1 MPQERCIYCLY
12 DQVPYEAGQKTVHC
26 PACGNL
32 LYIADFKSE
41 KLKLDAVK
49 KERDQAKQAL
59 ETAQTEKQQA
69 DQRLFFALK
78 KLENIETAQQEGEI
92 DLNAL
97 LSGMEISR
105 ENQQAMESL
114 LRGLVE
120 SNQQAEGQRD
130 VITALLQETMKS
142 QGSADQK
149 LQLLEILCGKI
160 VNAQGSILDQMG
172 LQTEIVETLRGM
184 RLEIGEREQLIMEFT
199 RWNQSSH
206 QEDIKRLSQVQDA
219 AEQLLS
225 SQQQMGRQIS
235 SLTETAERKE
245 KELQQFH
252 QQWQES
258 EQRKK
263 EELYRQATNDQ
274 LDKKFL
280 EAEKKY
286 NQVLV
291 AGEKS
296 IDIYWRLVLC
306 HYGVEYLYSEAENR
320 YVPTFYYPDI
330 EHAPEEMSIWKNLLQ
345 MIEGSD
351 NKAEYSERI
360 TELKEILEAYRHIH
374 LEEDKP
380 YDVFISVK
388 QSDAHGHYTPDS
400 DRASD
405 LYDTLTGWGLKVF
418 NSRRCMDKHAGIR
431 YEPYILAALMTAKVM
446 IVVGTTKEYME
457 ARWVKNEWQRYS
469 WLEKNEKKITPSA
482 PRRLLLCYLAGGMEA
497 RDIPAGLNPD
507 KQAIREGVKT
517 ESALQKVLEE
527 VFGSLKDEP
536 EAESV
541 DQVLQQMRAW
551 LASQMYENATE
562 KYNQVIRQGKYT
574 DSPEL
579 HLLALCAR
587 RHVNSIEKLSQ
598 PEIDLSNEP
607 LYSLARSVAQKKKS
621 SSEIKRLD
629 ALLKRNA
636 ENRKAEKDGSQEKET
651 KEEKKPI
658 TAWKYIIPGIIV
670 GVVLIYF
677 AVRSITGPG
686 GAPATEKT
694 DIPASTLISGDLNRD
709 GVVDMAD
716 ILSMRSYLA
725 KKHDNPD
732 LNYDI
737 TGDKQV
743 DEADLSALTDMVNQ
757 NNHTTV
763 PGDVNG
769 DGLVNM
775 ADEILLSRYLAGE
788 DVEIDTDACDL
799 TGDGKIDQE
808 DLESLRIY
816 IVSQNSV
823 E

>member
-1 MPQERCIYCLY
+1 MLQDRCIYCLY
-12 DQVPYEAGQKTVHC
+12 DQVPYDAGQKTVRC

-41 KLKLDAVK
+41 RLKLDEVQ

-59 ETAQTEKQQA
+59 EAAEQEKQQA
-69 DQRLFFALK
+69 DERLFSTLE
-78 KLENIETAQQEGEI
+78 KLESIEAAQEQGQT
-92 DLNAL
+92 DLNTL
-97 LSGMEISR
+97 LSGMEISQ
-105 ENQQAMESL
+105 ENQQAMKAL
-114 LRGLVE
+114 LEGLAAD
-120 SNQQAEGQRD
+120 NRQAEVERD

-149 LQLLEILCGKI
+149 LQLLQILCGKI
-160 VNAQGSILDQMG
+160 VNAQGSILDQLN
-172 LQTEIVETLRGM
+172 LQTEISETLRGM

-206 QEDIKRLSQVQDA
+206 QEDIKRLSQIQEA
-219 AEQLLS
+219 AGELLS
-225 SQQQMGRQIS
+225 AQQQMGRQIS
-235 SLTETAERKE
+235 SLTATVERKE
-245 KELQQFH
+245 EELKQFH

-291 AGEKS
+291 AGEDS

-306 HYGVEYLYSEAENR
+306 HYGVEYLYSEAESR
-320 YVPTFYYPDI
+320 FVPTFYYPDI
-330 EHAPEEMSIWKNLLQ
+330 GQAPEEMTIWKNLLRKV
-345 MIEGSD
+345 EESG
-351 NKAEYSERI
+351 NKAEYSQRI

-388 QSDAHGHYTPDS
+388 QSDAQGHYTPDS

-418 NSRRCMDKHAGIR
+418 NSRRCMDKHAGIK
-431 YEPYILAALMTAKVM
+431 YEPYILAALMTAKAM

-469 WLEKNEKKITPSA
+469 WLEKNERKINPNA
-482 PRRLLLCYLAGGMEA
+482 QRRLLLCYLAGGMEA

-507 KQAIREGVKT
+507 KQAIKEGVKT
-517 ESALQKVLEE
+517 ESTLQKVLGDI
-527 VFGSLKDEP
+527 FGSFTVEM
-536 EAESV
+536 ETESL

-551 LASQMYENATE
+551 LASQMYGNATE
-562 KYNQVIRQGKYT
+562 KYNQVIRQGKFT

-587 RHVNSIEKLSQ
+587 HHIISIDELTQ
-598 PEIDLSNEP
+598 PEIDLNNEP
-607 LYSLARSVAQKKKS
+607 LFSLARSVAQQKKDLS
-621 SSEIKRLD
+621 QIKQLD
-629 ALLKRNA
+629 ALLKRNV
-636 ENRKAEKDGSQEKET
+636 ENKKPVNTEIKDEEKE
-651 KEEKKPI
+651 KKKP
-658 TAWKYIIPGIIV
+658 AVWKYIIPGIIV
-670 GVVLIYF
+670 GIVLIYF
-677 AVRSITGPG
+677 IVRSITSPG
-686 GAPATEKT
+686 S
-694 DIPASTLISGDLNRD
+694 STPRPGDLNSD
-709 GVVDMAD
+709 GAVDMAD
-716 ILSMRSYLA
+716 ILLMQSYLTQE
-725 KKHDNPD
+725 HTELD
-732 LNYDI
+732 LKYDI

-743 DEADLSALTDMVNQ
+743 DEADLSALSDIANL
-757 NNHTTV
+757 NNRTAV
-763 PGDVNG
+763 LGDLNG
-769 DGLVNM
+769 DGTVDM
-775 ADEILLSRYLAGE
+775 ADEFILLKYLDGD
-788 DVEIDTDACDL
+788 DVAINTDACDF
-799 TGDGKIDQE
+799 TGDGKIDHE
-808 DLESLRIY
+808 DLASLRTY
-816 IVSQNSV
+816 IASQYPS